1 MSNISLH
8 TPPITPY
15 SALWN
20 GRTVGLLGGSFN
32 PAHAGH
38 EYIARE
44 ALKRLGLDAVWLLV
58 SPSNPLK
65 NNDEMAP
72 LTARMLS
79 AERISDH
86 ARIITTT
93 IENDLG
99 TNRTMD
105 SIDALMSAFP
115 KTKFVW
121 LMGADNMQ
129 QFRKWYAWQE
139 IASTIPIAIFDRPK
153 YSMGGLTSD
162 LARVFAKF
170 RTEPKYLKDQ
180 TAPAWSFVT
189 AKRHPASATNI
200 RRDPT
205 HDWPAQ

>member
-1 MSNISLH
+1 MSTTALH
-8 TPPITPY
+8 TPPVTPR
-15 SALWN
+15 STLWN
-20 GRTVGLLGGSFN
+20 DRTVGLLGGSFN

-38 EYIARE
+38 AYIARE

-65 NNDEMAP
+65 SDHGMAP
-72 LTARMLS
+72 LDARTES
-79 AERISDH
+79 ARRISDH

-93 IENDLG
+93 IEDNLG
-99 TNRTMD
+99 TNRTAD
-105 SIDALMSAFP
+105 SLDALMSAFP
-115 KTKFVW
+115 KTNFIW

-129 QFRKWYAWQE
+129 QFSQWYAWRE
-139 IASTIPIAIFDRPK
+139 IACTIPIAIFDRPK

-170 RTEPKYLKDQ
+170 RTTPKHLKDQ

-189 AKRHPASATNI
+189 AKRHPASATDI
-200 RRDPT
+200 RRNQNS
-205 HDWPAQ
+205 DWTA